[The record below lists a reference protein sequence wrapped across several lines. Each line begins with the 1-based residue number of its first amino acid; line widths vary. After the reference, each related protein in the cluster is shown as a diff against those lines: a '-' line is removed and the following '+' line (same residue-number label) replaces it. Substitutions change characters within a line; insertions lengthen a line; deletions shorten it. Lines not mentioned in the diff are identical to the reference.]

1 MIEDDLFTSECEANA
16 SGIMQCLRM
25 LAEEAAS
32 LRLSRTLAALREA
45 IDVCAAENVVDATA
59 DGVEE
64 DSRPFDRK
72 SLTLH

>member
-1 MIEDDLFTSECEANA
+1 MTDDDPFASECEANA
-16 SGIMQCLRM
+16 SGIMQCLQM

-45 IDVCAAENVVDATA
+45 IDVCAAENLADPTA
-59 DGVEE
+59 EE
-64 DSRPFDRK
+64 MDEGSSPSVRR